1 MMGHHGGRFSWI
13 ADLVEEMC
21 CRINVLISSDGERC
35 EVMENGSVVVVMVVE
50 NFVLGKVFSK
60 KKIFWI

>member
-21 CRINVLISSDGERC
+21 GRINVLISSDGERC